1 MGTNIESVG
10 KGEARWSR
18 DGLNEKNGGKKPCG
32 YLEEIGH

>member
-18 DGLNEKNGGKKPCG
+18 DGLNEKNGGKKNHVDIWG
-32 YLEEIGH
+32 K